1 MSTTN
6 KLSPKNKID
15 TYDRSKSKDDSMAI
29 LLFQW
34 KTVNDVTNT
43 QKHLQSFCTKEA
55 ELRQRKGVFKQTH
68 TDHGLQKSEAK
79 LKK

>member
-1 MSTTN
+1 MT
-6 KLSPKNKID
+6 
-15 TYDRSKSKDDSMAI
+15 I

-43 QKHLQSFCTKEA
+43 QKNLQSFCTKEA

-68 TDHGLQKSEAK
+68 IDHRLQKSETK

>member
-1 MSTTN
+1 MT
-6 KLSPKNKID
+6 
-15 TYDRSKSKDDSMAI
+15 I

-68 TDHGLQKSEAK
+68 TDQRLQKIRDKTEKMKQRTSTAQG
-79 LKK
+79 